1 MKPMILFN
9 ILIVVI
15 AVNCFADP
23 NTPRITSDEYELYI
37 RISPSYKM
45 AEDELRSVY
54 NELFKKLSPE
64 EREDL
69 KRSQLNWIRSRDE
82 RAFEVA
88 PKGSEDYIRAL
99 IKITGERIKEL
110 NTILETRSSQ
120 SGKSLQPA
128 KYRAPEKPASGT
140 DFTALFSDK
149 PVGYIDVWNPS
160 YEEQERIWRLTG
172 VCKKIK
178 KEKEDGKE
186 FAKCYRTI
194 KNKSSGEI
202 IQTGAIIKAAAR
214 GNFTGKGYNEIVLD
228 VSEDHKSH
236 VELYGSMYFIRNGK
250 IVAQFTRLGDAIFD
264 LFASINTKSGK
275 TKLLALSYRG
285 FIGGNYHSLLL
296 CNFLEK
302 SPNKYKHFCKTLM
315 SSTSDTV
322 TITYE
327 KGYDFSSEINAP
339 EFADINGDGVKDLLV
354 KVSYEIESYDKGEY
368 TLIGGKSFI
377 AEFVFNGETF
387 EPTPKTKK
395 DLKEFKRIEDEISKR
410 NRDDN

>member
-120 SGKSLQPA
+120 SGKSLQQA

-149 PVGYIDVWNPS
+149 PVGYIDVWQIT
-160 YEEQERIWRLTG
+160 YEEQEKIWRMTG

-178 KEKEDGKE
+178 KEKEWNKE
-186 FAKCYRTI
+186 VAKCYRTI
-194 KNKSSGEI
+194 KNRSSGEI
-202 IQTGAIIKAAAR
+202 VETGAIIGAAAR

-228 VSEDHKSH
+228 VSEDHKCH
-236 VELYGSMYFIRNGK
+236 LENYGSTYLLRDGK
-250 IVAQFTRLGDAIFD
+250 IVAQLGRLGDSVID
-264 LFASINTKSGK
+264 LFASVKTKSGK
-275 TKLLALSYRG
+275 TKLLALLYRG
-285 FIGGNYHSLLL
+285 FVCGNSSYLLL
-296 CNFLEK
+296 CDFAEK
-302 SPNKYKHFCKTLM
+302 PSNKYKHACKTLL
-315 SSTSDTV
+315 
-322 TITYE
+322 
-327 KGYDFSSEINAP
+327 DFIVHTCIDQGHVFSPEINNP
-339 EFADINGDGVKDLLV
+339 EITDINGDGVKDLLV
-354 KVSYEIESYDKGEY
+354 KVSYEIESYDKGEH

-377 AEFVFNGETF
+377 AEFLFNGETF

-395 DLKEFKRIEDEISKR
+395 DLKELKRIEDEISKR